1 MFDRSSCERS
11 GCGLF
16 DSDTLSDDE
25 LDMTILPRIYP
36 ITDTAV
42 SGLSHTEQVKRL
54 IDGGARL
61 IQLRDKH
68 GAPQDFLRDSETAL
82 TTARQNNVRIIIN
95 DRVDI
100 AMAVVADGVHLGQSD
115 MPVKAARSLLGPQA
129 IIGYSTHNVAQA
141 KQAVILPVDYVA
153 FGPVFSTRTKLDHEP
168 VVGLSQL
175 REIKDIL
182 DQIPLVA
189 IGGITEANLSQA
201 FGAGANSV
209 ALIADLLKEPNKIAE
224 KLKRMLSIARD

>member
-1 MFDRSSCERS
+1 
-11 GCGLF
+11 
-16 DSDTLSDDE
+16 
-25 LDMTILPRIYP
+25 
-36 ITDTAV
+36 
-42 SGLSHTEQVKRL
+42 
-54 IDGGARL
+54 
-61 IQLRDKH
+61 
-68 GAPQDFLRDSETAL
+68 
-82 TTARQNNVRIIIN
+82 
-95 DRVDI
+95 
-100 AMAVVADGVHLGQSD
+100 